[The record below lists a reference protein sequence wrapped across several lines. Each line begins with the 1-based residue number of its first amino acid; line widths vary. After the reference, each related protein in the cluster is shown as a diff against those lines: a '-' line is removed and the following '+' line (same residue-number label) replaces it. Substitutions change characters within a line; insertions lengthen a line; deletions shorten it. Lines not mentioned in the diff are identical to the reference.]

1 MVAPKSMESIEAL
14 LARLRSRGVSDD
26 DEKSDESESYFSS
39 VSDAAVLRFRY
50 RRVEATAVP
59 EAGADG
65 DADAAGAAASSFK
78 PAAEASEKAI
88 GGGAPVALTSTVL
101 SAIATRAVAERGR
114 EGALP
119 SGPPND

>member
-1 MVAPKSMESIEAL
+1 MAAPKSMESLEAL

-50 RRVEATAVP
+50 RRVEDTAVP
-59 EAGADG
+59 EAGG
-65 DADAAGAAASSFK
+65 DAVAAGAAASGFK
-78 PAAEASEKAI
+78 PVAEASEKAI
-88 GGGAPVALTSTVL
+88 GGGAPVALTSAVL
-101 SAIATRAVAERGR
+101 SAIASRAVAERGR
-114 EGALP
+114 EGTSP